1 MSGSFR
7 FLGEDPVFDGYII
20 KVRNG
25 RFEAPDG
32 TEFQRDI
39 VRHPGAVSVVPYH
52 GDGTV
57 TLVRQ
62 CRAALDMLLLEIPAG
77 KRDVA
82 DEPPELTAHRELA
95 EEVGLRAGRMEP
107 LVEFVNS
114 AGFTDEYSHVF
125 LGTELSEVARDVQG
139 VEEENLTIER
149 IHLDDV
155 PAMIADHR
163 LLDVKSILGL
173 TMLRSRLGA
182 GGV

>member
-1 MSGSFR
+1 MTGFFR
-7 FLGEDPVFDGYII
+7 YLGEESIYDGYII
-20 KVRNG
+20 KVANG

-57 TLVRQ
+57 TMVRQ
-62 CRAALDMLLLEIPAG
+62 YRAALDMLLLEIPAG

-82 DEPPELTAHRELA
+82 DEEPELTAHRELA

-125 LGTELSEVARDVQG
+125 LATDLTVVDRDVQG
-139 VEEENLTIER
+139 IEEENLTIER
-149 IHLDDV
+149 IRLDEV

-163 LLDVKSILGL
+163 LLDIKSIIGL
-173 TMLRSRLGA
+173 TMLISRLGA